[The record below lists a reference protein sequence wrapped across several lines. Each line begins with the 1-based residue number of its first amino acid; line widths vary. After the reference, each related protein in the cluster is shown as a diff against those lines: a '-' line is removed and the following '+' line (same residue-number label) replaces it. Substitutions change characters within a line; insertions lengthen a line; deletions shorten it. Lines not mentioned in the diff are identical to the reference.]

1 MKYCLLLSFIFFS
14 CSAISQDSP
23 SASNK
28 ETAYELTI
36 NNRAQKIVDK
46 LNISDIAKATLV
58 KNIIAAQYKNLNK
71 VYTSRDI
78 LIQSQKDK
86 TAETSKESMSGALDK
101 IKLET
106 ADQTGLLH
114 KKFIADLSASLTP
127 GQVDQVKDGMTY
139 GVLQVTYNGYNNMI
153 LTLTGKQK
161 EQIMT
166 WLTEAREL
174 AMDAESSEKK
184 HACFGK
190 YKGRIN
196 NYLSAA
202 GYDLRKEGE
211 AWQQRIKA
219 AAAKQKK

>member
-1 MKYCLLLSFIFFS
+1 MKYCLLMSFIFFS

-23 SASNK
+23 SGNNK
-28 ETAYELTI
+28 ETAYDITI

-46 LNISDIAKATLV
+46 LNISDIGKATLV
-58 KNIIAAQYKNLNK
+58 KNIIAAQYKNLNE
-71 VYTSRDI
+71 VYTSRDL
-78 LIQSQKDK
+78 LIKSQKDK
-86 TAETSKESMSGALDK
+86 VAGTSKESINAAADK

-106 ADQTGLLH
+106 DNQTGLLH
-114 KKFIADLSASLTP
+114 TKFIADLSASLTP
-127 GQVDQVKDGMTY
+127 VQVDMVKDGMTY
-139 GVLQVTYNGYNNMI
+139 GVLHVTYKGYNNMI
-153 LTLTGKQK
+153 TNLTDKQK

-219 AAAKQKK
+219 AAEKQKK